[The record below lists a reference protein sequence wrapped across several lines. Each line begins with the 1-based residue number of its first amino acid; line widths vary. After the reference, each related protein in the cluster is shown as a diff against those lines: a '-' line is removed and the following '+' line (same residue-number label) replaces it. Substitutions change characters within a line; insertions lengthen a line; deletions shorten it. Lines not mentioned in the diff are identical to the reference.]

1 MTNDKWPN
9 TDTKVNFIIMG
20 LLTVLFF
27 VPAFAETNYD
37 LETIESVSIIGTKA
51 DALNV
56 PGSATVISN
65 EDLQKVIDTDIH
77 KILSAVPGVFFR
89 TEDGYGLRPN
99 ISIRGTGL
107 DRSGKI
113 TIMEDGVLVA
123 PAPYTSASAYYFPT
137 TGRIHAV
144 EVLKGPSA
152 ITQGPSTIGG
162 ALNLIS
168 TPIPT
173 EGRGKFVQELGDN
186 GMTRSH
192 AVLGGDNGAFGGMVE
207 FHEHA
212 TDGFDSIANV
222 GGDTGF
228 QKSDMLVKLRYSMG
242 NHELTLKYLDLSES
256 SEQTYVGLSQYSFQQ
271 NPRMRYGMTQYD
283 MMDNDGE
290 QESLTYKG
298 SFGNFDV
305 VLTSFSND
313 YHRDWFKV
321 DKANN
326 SKTGGVSNSIN
337 GVIEAANS
345 GNAIAQGILDGT
357 QATEVKLKHNNR
369 FYSNEGIQ
377 FQVSTDIENH
387 SVTFGYRD
395 LEDSESRDQ
404 GYECFQQSSSG
415 TNSAL
420 YDCGSGFT
428 GSNNRLRETEA
439 TSYFLQDTIS
449 MDKLTVTLGYRSEEY
464 DKVENR
470 WDDGVSGSRT
480 QPNAKYINKTSTG
493 DYSTTGIG
501 ATYDMNENL
510 KLVAGFHQG
519 MSPVFNGDAEEADNI
534 ELGFRYNKGT
544 TALEVMYFSSDYAN
558 LVAECKNSNGGDCD
572 AGDTFDGGEV
582 DVSGLEVDASWLVQR
597 DGVSFPIAVTLT
609 TTDATFENSFE
620 DDYFGTV
627 AAGDDLP
634 YIPSSVVA
642 ISAGFITE
650 SGWSGYLRMADHGSS
665 CSTASCGAFENI
677 DAYSYADISIRK
689 RMSDKLDVYGVLENV
704 TDNEDIAAR
713 APKSGAR
720 SQKPQTF
727 KLGFSYKL

>member
-1 MTNDKWPN
+1 
-9 TDTKVNFIIMG
+9 MG
-20 LLTVLFF
+20 LLAILFF
-27 VPAFAETNYD
+27 VPAFADTNYD
-37 LETIESVSIIGTKA
+37 LETIESVSIIGTFG
-51 DALNV
+51 DPSEV
-56 PGSATVISN
+56 PGSVTVISN

-99 ISIRGTGL
+99 ISIRGTSL

-173 EGRGKFVQELGDN
+173 EGKGKFVQELGDN

-192 AVLGGDNGAFGGMVE
+192 IVVGGESGSFGGMVE

-212 TDGFDSIANV
+212 SDGFDSIDNV

-228 QKSDMLVKLRYSMG
+228 QKSDMLVKLKYTSG
-242 NHELTLKYLDLSES
+242 DHEITFKFLDLDES
-256 SEQTYVGLSQYSFQQ
+256 SEQTYVGLSQASFNK

-283 MMDNDGE
+283 LMDNDGE

-298 SFGNFDV
+298 SFGNVDV

-337 GVIEAANS
+337 GVIEAANAGS
-345 GNAIAQGILDGT
+345 AIAQGILDGT

-369 FYSNEGIQ
+369 FYGNEGIQ

-395 LEDSESRDQ
+395 LEDYESRDQ
-404 GYECFQQSSSG
+404 GYECFEQRADG

-420 YDCGSGFT
+420 YVCGTGFT

-449 MDKLTVTLGYRSEEY
+449 MDKLTLTLGYRSEEY

-480 QPNAKYINKTSTG
+480 MPNAKYVNKTSTG
-493 DYSTTGIG
+493 DYSTFGIG

-572 AGDTFDGGEV
+572 PGDTFDGGEV
-582 DVSGLEVDASWLVQR
+582 DVSGLEVDASWVCLLYTSPSPR
-597 DGVSFPIAVTLT
+597 DRG
-609 TTDATFENSFE
+609 
-620 DDYFGTV
+620 
-627 AAGDDLP
+627 
-634 YIPSSVVA
+634 
-642 ISAGFITE
+642 
-650 SGWSGYLRMADHGSS
+650 
-665 CSTASCGAFENI
+665 
-677 DAYSYADISIRK
+677 
-689 RMSDKLDVYGVLENV
+689 
-704 TDNEDIAAR
+704 
-713 APKSGAR
+713 
-720 SQKPQTF
+720 
-727 KLGFSYKL
+727 

>member
-1 MTNDKWPN
+1 MIDNQWPN
-9 TDTKVNFIIMG
+9 TDTKINFVIMG
-20 LLTVLFF
+20 LLSILFF
-27 VPAFAETNYD
+27 VPAFADTNYD
-37 LETIESVSIIGTKA
+37 LETIESVSIIGTFE
-51 DALNV
+51 DPSDV
-56 PGSATVISN
+56 PGSVTVISN

-99 ISIRGTGL
+99 ISIRGTSL

-173 EGRGKFVQELGDN
+173 EGKGKFVQELGDN

-192 AVLGGDNGAFGGMVE
+192 VVVGGESGSFGGMVE

-228 QKSDMLVKLRYSMG
+228 QKSDMLVKLRYTSG
-242 NHELTLKYLDLSES
+242 DHQLLFKFLDLDES
-256 SEQTYVGLSQYSFQQ
+256 SEQTYVGLSQASFNK

-283 MMDNDGE
+283 LMDNDGE
-290 QESLTYKG
+290 QESITYKG
-298 SFGNFDV
+298 SFGNVDV
-305 VLTSFSND
+305 VFTSFSND

-337 GVIEAANS
+337 GVIEAANA

-369 FYSNEGIQ
+369 FYGNEGIQ

-387 SVTFGYRD
+387 SITFGYRD
-395 LEDSESRDQ
+395 LEDYESRDQ
-404 GYECFQQSSSG
+404 GYECFQQRSDG

-420 YDCGSGFT
+420 YVCGSGFT

-449 MDKLTVTLGYRSEEY
+449 MDKLTLTLGYRSEEY

-470 WDDGVSGSRT
+470 WKDGVSGSRKV
-480 QPNAKYINKTSTG
+480 PDSKYINKTSTG
-493 DYSTTGIG
+493 DYSTFGIG

-519 MSPVFNGDAEEADNI
+519 MSPVFNGDAEEADNM
-534 ELGFRYNKGT
+534 ELGFRYNKGS

-572 AGDTFDGGEV
+572 PGDTFDGGEV
-582 DVSGLEVDASWLVQR
+582 DVSGLEVDASWVVQG
-597 DGVSFPIAVTLT
+597 DGVSFPIALT
-609 TTDATFENSFE
+609 FTSTDATFENSF
-620 DDYFGTV
+620 DSDYFGVV

-634 YIPSSVVA
+634 YIPSSVLA
-642 ISAGFITE
+642 LSAGFITE
-650 SGWSGYLRMADHGSS
+650 DGWSGYLRVADHGSS
-665 CSTASCGAFENI
+665 CSSAQCGAFENI
-677 DAYSYADISIRK
+677 DSYGYIDLSIRK
-689 RMSDKLDVYGVLENV
+689 RMSEKLDVYGVLENV

-727 KLGFSYKL
+727 KVGFSYKL